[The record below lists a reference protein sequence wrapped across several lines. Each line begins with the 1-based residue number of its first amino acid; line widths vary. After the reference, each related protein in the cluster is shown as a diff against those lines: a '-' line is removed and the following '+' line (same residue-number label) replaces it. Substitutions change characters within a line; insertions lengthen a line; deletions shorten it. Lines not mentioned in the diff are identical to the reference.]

1 MKRLLLLLSVVF
13 LPFLSSAQLNMSLL
27 DQLDYPDALNDI
39 WGWAA
44 PDGTEYAIVGVTT
57 GVSIVSLENPQNI
70 QEVAWI
76 PGQFSTWRD
85 IKTWGHFAY
94 VTTDQPGTTEGLLVI
109 DLSGLPDNVSYF
121 NWTPTLTGLGTLNT
135 CHNLYIDEFGYCY
148 LAGCNLNEGGMLI
161 LDVFSLPGNPQFVSA
176 APAEYAHDVYVRENL
191 MYASEIYNG
200 QFGIYDVSNKLNIQY
215 LGGKTTPFEFTHNA
229 WLSDDGNVLFTTDE
243 RANAPIGAFDVSDP
257 TDITELDQYRP
268 VETLG
273 EGVIPH
279 NVHVWNDYLIISY
292 YTDGGIIVDAAMPDN
307 LIEVGNFDTFL
318 GGNVGFDG
326 AWGAY
331 PFLPSGIVLVTDIS
345 NGLFV
350 FDVNYVR
357 GCYLEGTVTN
367 AQTGAALNEVT
378 IEILSDE
385 PNLTTTKFDGSYKGG
400 QATPGVFDVKFRK
413 AGFIPKI
420 ASATLANGQITVLD
434 VQLEPAPIYS
444 GFVIRDADGAPVPN
458 AKVRFNGT
466 EDVLEVSADIN
477 GAFQAPLIPDTYTV
491 VAGAWGYLAKSQEL
505 TIPVTDPL
513 TITLGEGY
521 RDEFYFDFGWETSG
535 NATAGFWQWVKP
547 QQSVTSGNVSTP
559 GFDIAGDLGDRCYVT
574 GNGGNAGSND
584 VDNGSVILRSPLID
598 LSGYNEPV
606 LTYHAFMFNG
616 GGQGSTPND
625 RLSVKISNGI
635 QEVEVEL
642 IDDSGSEWRPQ
653 SVIHIADFIQPTA
666 NMRLTFTA
674 TDIDPGHVLE
684 AAIDVVEIYDAST
697 LKTEDSLLA
706 EATLLS
712 APNPFTGTT
721 NLYFYYKGQASDAQ
735 VLVYDLLGR
744 LKERKEVNDNDGF
757 VSLGDQLPAGTYIAV
772 FAANGRPLAQQKIV
786 KIK

>member
-1 MKRLLLLLSVVF
+1 MKRVFLLLSVVI
-13 LPFLSSAQLNMSLL
+13 LPFLGAAQLNMTLL
-27 DQLDYPDALNDI
+27 DQLDYPDDLNDI
-39 WGWAA
+39 WGWVA

-57 GVSIVSLENPQNI
+57 GVSIVSLDDPENI

-85 IKTWGHFAY
+85 IKTWGHFAF

-109 DLSGLPDNVSYF
+109 NLSGLPNNISYF
-121 NWTPTLTGLGTLNT
+121 NWTPDLTGLGTLRT

-161 LDVFSLPGNPQFVSA
+161 LDVFSLPGNPQFVAA
-176 APAEYAHDVYVRENL
+176 APAQYAHDVYVRENI

-200 QFGIYDVSNKLNIQY
+200 QFGVYDVANKLDIQY
-215 LGGKTTPFEFTHNA
+215 LGGKTTPYEFTHNA

-243 RANAPIGAFDVSDP
+243 RANAPIGSYDVSDP
-257 TDITELDQYRP
+257 SDITELDQFRP
-268 VETLG
+268 AQTLG

-292 YTDGGIIVDAAMPDN
+292 YTDGGIIVDAARPDN

-350 FDVNYVR
+350 FDANYVR

-385 PNLTTTKFDGSYKGG
+385 PNLATTKFDGAYKGG
-400 QATPGVFDVKFRK
+400 QATPGIFDVKFRK
-413 AGFIPKI
+413 AGFVPKI
-420 ASATLANGQITVLD
+420 ASATLTNGQVTVLD
-434 VQLEPAPIYS
+434 VQLEPAPLYS
-444 GFVIRDADGAPVPN
+444 GFVIRDSDGAPVPN
-458 AKVRFNGT
+458 AKIRFDGT
-466 EDVLEVSADIN
+466 EDVLEVSADN
-477 GAFQAPLIPDTYTV
+477 SGAFQAALIPDTYTV
-491 VAGAWGYLAKSQEL
+491 VAGAWGYLAKSQGL
-505 TIPVTDPL
+505 TIPATGPL
-513 TITLGEGY
+513 TITLEEGY

-547 QQSVTSGNVSTP
+547 QQSVTNGNVSTP
-559 GFDIAGDLGDRCYVT
+559 GVDIGSDLGDRCYVT
-574 GNGGNAGSND
+574 GNGGNAGAND

-598 LSGYNEPV
+598 LSAYNEPV

-616 GGQGSTPND
+616 GGQGGAPND

-642 IDDSGSEWRPQ
+642 IEDSGSDWRPQ
-653 SVIHIADFIQPTA
+653 TLINIKDFIQPTA
-666 NMRLTFTA
+666 NMRLVFSA
-674 TDIDPGHVLE
+674 TDDNPGHVLE
-684 AAIDVVEIYDAST
+684 AAIDVVQIYDASPSGT
-697 LKTEDSLLA
+697 KDSLLEDA
-706 EATLLS
+706 VLLA
-712 APNPFTGTT
+712 APNPFSGAT
-721 NLYFYYKGQASDAQ
+721 NLQFFYKGQISGTSIQ
-735 VLVYDLLGR
+735 VYDLLGR
-744 LKERKEVNDNDGF
+744 LREQVEVTGDGD
-757 VSLGDQLPAGTYIAV
+757 VAQVAAQLPSGTYIAV
-772 FAANGRPLAQQKIV
+772 FSANGRPLAQQKIV